1 MHASQFYDCSS
12 KPPKRTKYNT
22 RYNKIDICVSIPP
35 SLIHFNISS
44 FWLQK
49 FIFKSMTFI
58 VLTTIPI
65 PPLLPLLAPGQS
77 VSWMWDLSFLV
88 SICKFCYKHIVMIQ
102 CITLFQI
109 KILSFCINPL
119 PLTFLI
125 QNYVSILCWLDFSI
139 VEKIHFQ
146 DFSMLFHRLQP
157 IKFSYH
163 SSPLC
168 PRVFLIHVPTD
179 AHLDYFLFLLS

>member
-1 MHASQFYDCSS
+1 
-12 KPPKRTKYNT
+12 
-22 RYNKIDICVSIPP
+22 
-35 SLIHFNISS
+35 
-44 FWLQK
+44 
-49 FIFKSMTFI
+49 MTFI

-65 PPLLPLLAPGQS
+65 PHLLPLLAQGQS
-77 VSWMWDLSFLV
+77 VSWMWDLFFLK
-88 SICKFCYKHIVMIQ
+88 SICKFCYKHIHMIQ

-119 PLTFLI
+119 PLTFFI

-139 VEKIHFQ
+139 VEKIHCQ

-157 IKFSYH
+157 IHLSYH

-168 PRVFLIHVPTD
+168 PRVFINLHS
-179 AHLDYFLFLLS
+179 YWCSSRLFPIFIIIKITSVSVFILESFYYIRHACC